1 MHVSGMIQNP
11 ALISSTVSWLIAQVL
26 KVLTHYVRHRKI
38 DFRRLTGPGGMPSSH
53 SAFTSSLA
61 VAIGIEAGFDSA
73 LFALALGFALVV
85 MYDAAGIRRAAG
97 KQAAVLNH
105 IVDELFHSGRIR
117 ENRLRE
123 LLGHTPVEVLAGA
136 ALGVAV
142 SVIMTS

>member
-1 MHVSGMIQNP
+1 
-11 ALISSTVSWLIAQVL
+11 
-26 KVLTHYVRHRKI
+26 
-38 DFRRLTGPGGMPSSH
+38 MPSSH